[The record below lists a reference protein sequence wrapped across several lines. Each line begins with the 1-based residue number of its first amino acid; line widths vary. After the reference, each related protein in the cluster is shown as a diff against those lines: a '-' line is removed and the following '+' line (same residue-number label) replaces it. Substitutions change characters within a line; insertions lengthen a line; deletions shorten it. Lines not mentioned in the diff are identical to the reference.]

1 MSVKLVYFVLYLRN
15 VLCHVHNYVG
25 SRRKQNLPLSTASSQ
40 AKLTSTLSLSHT
52 HTQAKTYIESMP
64 TFPKK
69 DYTKF
74 FIGAN
79 PKAVDVLDR
88 LLVMDP
94 DRRASAAEL
103 LEHPYFANYAD
114 PEDEVGGA

>member
-1 MSVKLVYFVLYLRN
+1 MCFIN
-15 VLCHVHNYVG
+15 VHIYVG
-25 SRRKQNLPLSTASSQ
+25 SRRKQNLPLSTASSL
-40 AKLTSTLSLSHT
+40 ALKANLYSLSLSHT

-64 TFPKK
+64 NFPKK

>member
-1 MSVKLVYFVLYLRN
+1 
-15 VLCHVHNYVG
+15 
-25 SRRKQNLPLSTASSQ
+25 
-40 AKLTSTLSLSHT
+40 
-52 HTQAKTYIESMP
+52 MP

-69 DYTKF
+69 DFTKY

-79 PKAVDVLDR
+79 PKAVEVLDR

-103 LEHPYFANYAD
+103 LTHPYFANYSD
-114 PEDEVGGA
+114 PEDEVGGAYNKFNNMLWHHLSHDYGVPGA

>member
-1 MSVKLVYFVLYLRN
+1 MSN
-15 VLCHVHNYVG
+15 
-25 SRRKQNLPLSTASSQ
+25 
-40 AKLTSTLSLSHT
+40 
-52 HTQAKTYIESMP
+52 
-64 TFPKK
+64 FPKK

-79 PKAVDVLDR
+79 PKAVDVLNR

-114 PEDEVGGA
+114 PEDEVGGACYSV